1 MSPHTALVE
10 GYATSVEHPHVSG
23 FEILELLRQRSRLAE
38 VEPELSSAERA
49 ALEAADAA
57 FLHNAPTLFR
67 QVSEVASL
75 EDLRKQVGVRP
86 SHWWWYLD
94 SLTRVPVFQSPNPA

>member
-1 MSPHTALVE
+1 MGAHAALVE
-10 GYATSVEHPHVSG
+10 RYATSIHHPDVSG
-23 FEILELLRQRSRLAE
+23 FEILELLRLRSRLVE
-38 VEPELSSAERA
+38 VEHELPSAERA

-57 FLHNAPTLFR
+57 FLQNAPTFFR

-75 EDLRKQVGVRP
+75 EDVRKQVGVRP

-94 SLTRVPVFQSPNPA
+94 TLTRVPVS

>member
-1 MSPHTALVE
+1 MSEYAPRIEA
-10 GYATSVEHPHVSG
+10 YATSVRFPDVSG
-23 FEILELLRQRSRLAE
+23 FEILELLRLRSRLAE

-49 ALEAADAA
+49 ALEAADAT
-57 FLHNAPTLFR
+57 FLQNAATLFR

-75 EDLRKQVGVRP
+75 EDVRKQVGVRP

-94 SLTRVPVFQSPNPA
+94 TLTRVPVS